1 MTLEIDTS
9 KPVLVTGS
17 TGFVGG
23 WIAKSLIEKGVTV
36 HAPVRDAE
44 NNEKLKAL
52 KEISNKEDGN
62 ILFFEANLMEPK
74 SYDKAMIDC
83 EIVFHVASP
92 FLYKFND
99 AQKDLINPAV
109 EGTKNVLE
117 SVNRI
122 KTVKKVIITSSCAA
136 IFGDHIDIQDAPNK
150 ILTEEVWNTSSTID
164 HQPYSYSKVLAE
176 KLAWNI
182 EAKQNRW
189 KLVVINPALV
199 IGPSLSGKSTSAS
212 HEFIKQLGDGTS
224 KAGCPKFEV
233 GMVDV
238 RDVADAHV
246 NAAYTDNVNGRHI
259 VYNEVTSFL
268 SLSEMLQEKYPQYP
282 LPKKELP
289 KAMVWLIAPLID
301 KSISRRMISRCM
313 GYSWNADNKKAITS
327 LGLKYRPI
335 RESIQEMFQQLIDQG
350 EL

>member
-1 MTLEIDTS
+1 MTLKINTS

-23 WIAKSLIEKGVTV
+23 WIAKSLIEKGIVV
-36 HAPVRDAE
+36 HAPVRDAQ
-44 NNEKLKAL
+44 NDKKLKSL

-62 ILFFEANLMEPK
+62 ILFFEADLLEPK
-74 SYDKAMIDC
+74 SYDKAMADC

-92 FLYKFND
+92 FSYKFND
-99 AQKDLINPAV
+99 AQNDLINPAV
-109 EGTKNVLE
+109 EGTKNVLD
-117 SVNRI
+117 SVNRT
-122 KTVKKVIITSSCAA
+122 KTIKKVIITSSCAA
-136 IFGDHIDIQDAPNK
+136 IFGDHVDIQNAPNK

-176 KLAWNI
+176 KLAW
-182 EAKQNRW
+182 EMEEKQDRW
-189 KLVVINPALV
+189 KLIAINPALV

-212 HEFIKQLGDGTS
+212 HEFIKQLGDGRS

-246 NAAYTDNVNGRHI
+246 KAAYMDNVNGRHI

-268 SLSEMLQEKYPQYP
+268 SLSKMLQEKYPQYP

-289 KAMVWLIAPLID
+289 KVLVWLIAPLID
-301 KSISRRMISRCM
+301 KSITRKMISRCM
-313 GYSWNADNKKAITS
+313 GYTWNADNQKAITS
-327 LGLKYRPI
+327 LDLKYRPI
-335 RESIQEMFQQLIDQG
+335 KGSIQEMFQQLIDQG

>member
-23 WIAKSLIEKGVTV
+23 WIAKSLIENGITV
-36 HAPVRDAE
+36 HAPVRDSQ
-44 NNEKLKAL
+44 NNEKLKSL

-62 ILFFEANLMEPK
+62 ILFFEADLIESK
-74 SYDKAMIDC
+74 SYDKAMAGC

-109 EGTKNVLE
+109 EGTKNVLD

-136 IFGDHIDIQDAPNK
+136 IYGDHIDIQSVPNK
-150 ILTEEVWNTSSTID
+150 ILTEEVWNTTSTID

-176 KLAWNI
+176 KLAWDI
-182 EAKQNRW
+182 EEKQNRW
-189 KLVVINPALV
+189 KLIVINPALV
-199 IGPSLSGKSTSAS
+199 LGPSLSGKSTSAS
-212 HEFIKQLGDGTS
+212 HELIKQLGDGSS
-224 KAGCPKFEV
+224 KAGCPKFEI

-246 NAAYTDNVNGRHI
+246 NAAFMDNINGRHI
-259 VYNEVTSFL
+259 VYNEVLSFL
-268 SLSEMLQEKYPQYP
+268 SLSKMLQEKYPQLP

-301 KSISRRMISRCM
+301 KSITRKMISGCM
-313 GYSWNADNKKAITS
+313 GYSWNADNQKAIKS
-327 LGLKYRPI
+327 LDLKYRPI
-335 RESIQEMFQQLIDQG
+335 KESIQEMFQQLIDQG